1 MSAPSHAAS
10 AALVPWPRGATGPS
24 APINL
29 SEFERHA
36 RTHLPKQIF
45 DYYRSGA
52 HDEHTLRDNSDAFTR
67 ILLRPRALVDVS
79 RIDQSTTILGA
90 KVSSPICVAPTAMQC
105 MAHPDGELA
114 TARAAASVGALMCLS
129 SLSTTN
135 LSVIGAA
142 TPAGPRWFQLYIYRD
157 RSVTLNLVRAAE
169 AAGFLAIAL
178 TVDTPFFG
186 TREDDVRNG
195 FAMPSHL
202 SLANFSTPEFATEF
216 ITEKSGG
223 SGLAKYAASLFD
235 PSITWSDLAWLRSV
249 TRLPVV
255 VKGVLTAEDARLA
268 VSHGASAVLVSN
280 HGARQLDTCA
290 ATIDALPE
298 IVAAVGER
306 CEVYLD
312 GGVRRGTDVLK
323 ALALGARA
331 VFIGRPVLWGLA
343 YGGESGVRAVLDC
356 MQKELALAMGLTGVA
371 TLADVTRDH
380 VTTKEAMRARAKL

>member
-1 MSAPSHAAS
+1 MSSHAALS
-10 AALVPWPRGATGPS
+10 ALVPWPRGATGPA

-29 SEFERHA
+29 AEFERHA
-36 RTHLPKQIF
+36 RTHLPKQVY

-52 HDEHTLRDNSDAFTR
+52 HDEYTLRDNCDAFAR

-79 RIDQSTTILGA
+79 SIDPSTTILGT
-90 KVSSPICVAPTAMQC
+90 KVSSPICIAPTAMQC
-105 MAHPDGELA
+105 MAHPDGEMA
-114 TARAAASVGALMCLS
+114 TARAAASVGSLMVLS

-135 LSVIGAA
+135 LSVIGTA
-142 TPAGPRWFQLYIYRD
+142 PEGPRWFQLYIYKD
-157 RSVTLNLVRAAE
+157 RAVTLKLVRAAE

-202 SLANFSTPEFATEF
+202 SLANFATPEFAKEF
-216 ITEKSGG
+216 ITEKTGG

-235 PSITWSDLAWLRSV
+235 ASICWKDLEWLRSI
-249 TRLPVV
+249 TKLPVV
-255 VKGVLTAEDARLA
+255 VKGILTAEDATLA
-268 VSHGASAVLVSN
+268 VNHGASAVLVSN
-280 HGARQLDTCA
+280 HGARQLDTVA

-298 IVAAVGER
+298 IVKAVGDR

-343 YGGESGVRAVLDC
+343 YGGENGVRAVMEC
-356 MQKELALAMGLTGVA
+356 MQKELTLAMGLTGVA
-371 TLADVTRDH
+371 KVADIKREH